1 MEETRGGRVVT
12 MKERSRERSGS
23 LGVLEMWKR
32 KRNVAEGVEGSGT
45 QNQREAEQFLS
56 RTRPISPLKRGGR
69 GERKEVSMM
78 EMLKD
83 WMEKLEGKRGRME
96 DSLRMIMKELEK
108 RKKKEEWKAEKDRTE
123 ERIGELEKKWE
134 RSMKI
139 KEEEFREK
147 S

>member
-1 MEETRGGRVVT
+1 
-12 MKERSRERSGS
+12 
-23 LGVLEMWKR
+23 
-32 KRNVAEGVEGSGT
+32 
-45 QNQREAEQFLS
+45 
-56 RTRPISPLKRGGR
+56 
-69 GERKEVSMM
+69 MM

>member
-1 MEETRGGRVVT
+1 
-12 MKERSRERSGS
+12 
-23 LGVLEMWKR
+23 
-32 KRNVAEGVEGSGT
+32 
-45 QNQREAEQFLS
+45 
-56 RTRPISPLKRGGR
+56 
-69 GERKEVSMM
+69 MM

-96 DSLRMIMKELEK
+96 DSLSMIMKELEE
-108 RKKKEEWKAEKDRTE
+108 RKKEEEWKAEKDRTE